1 MPVNA
6 TGGSDKK
13 DSVTVAQDRSQEVS
27 TGQPAG
33 DFVLSEKAGL
43 LSLKAV
49 SVELAQVLAA
59 LSRESG
65 VPIKLIDEAGARNTI
80 TTSFQDKTIQAAVTK
95 VMSTLPAGGFAS
107 IGGDN
112 GTKQTIYVATKKGA
126 DNFRTKAQE
135 MIDRIDKGETPT
147 PVEIRASLLN
157 VAAVGFPID
166 APGTGLFIVPVLLLM
181 DKNYGTYEEAV
192 SQLFRDQS
200 VMTPLRSAMLE
211 LIGRHWG
218 YSGSRDSL
226 LMVFDRSSD
235 DVVLQSQIALTLARH
250 GVTIG
255 DTVID
260 RYSGASPEARFYYAQ
275 ALAALRRADAIPMLL
290 NDSQQTDNSALRDVA
305 ISSLIKL
312 DPRSPQTASVVDSAI
327 HSAKAV
333 PTMERTAND
342 LNREIIAMHT
352 VMAVAEAEA
361 DGSQAIDSMLT
372 IARDESVAID
382 VRLTSL
388 EVLAPKVSAM
398 SPSEMG
404 SLGDQLARLG
414 DQARRSAQLSKVDQ
428 QRMATRIVMLQERL
442 VARKGP

>member
-33 DFVLSEKAGL
+33 DFVLSEKKGL

-49 SVELAQVLAA
+49 GVELVQVLAA
-59 LSRESG
+59 LSRASG
-65 VPIKLIDEAGARNTI
+65 VPIKLIGDAGERDKLTI
-80 TTSFQDKTIQAAVTK
+80 SFQDKTIQAAITE
-95 VMSTLPAGGFAS
+95 VMSTLSAGGFAS

-135 MIDRIDKGETPT
+135 MIDRINKGETPT

-157 VAAVGFPID
+157 VAAVGFSID

-181 DKNYGTYEEAV
+181 DKNYGTYEASV
-192 SQLFRDQS
+192 SSLFRDQS
-200 VMTPLRSAMLE
+200 VVSPLRSAMLE
-211 LIGRHWG
+211 LIGRHWD

-275 ALAALRRADAIPMLL
+275 ALAALGRVDALPMLL
-290 NDSQQTDNSALRDVA
+290 NDSQQTHDSALRDVA

-312 DPRSPQTASVVDSAI
+312 DPRSPQTAGVVDSAI

-333 PTMERTAND
+333 PTMERKAND

-352 VMAVAEAEA
+352 VMAVAESEA
-361 DGSQAIDSMLT
+361 DSSQAIDSMLT

-388 EVLAPKVSAM
+388 EVLAPKVGVM

-404 SLGDQLARLG
+404 TLRDQLVRLG
-414 DQARRSAQLSKVDQ
+414 EPAYRSGQLSKVDQ
-428 QRMATRIVMLQERL
+428 QRMAARIVMLRKLLE
-442 VARKGP
+442 ARKGP